1 MPDWNKKYLYS
12 TFGMKEHKRL
22 GNGFRCVSLNFLLVR
37 SSWSNFSLLSV
48 IEKDEKILIFFLGRT
63 HKIRFVLLVDFV
75 KVRIK
80 EKEW

>member
-1 MPDWNKKYLYS
+1 MCFFEFFTSQEQLIQ
-12 TFGMKEHKRL
+12 
-22 GNGFRCVSLNFLLVR
+22 FL
-37 SSWSNFSLLSV
+37 FLSV

-80 EKEW
+80 EKKRKGVIR